1 MDVMVDPIKQ
11 EEALKKELKEAKS
24 ATYKKYEDRL
34 RHIKEVANKDRGEID
49 SKTAAKKKIDTG
61 SYVITGS
68 IVGAVAGLFV
78 CIPTYHGS
86 GGFGAAFITWV
97 FCIIGGSLAFSAIAR
112 SMKNADALMAERKRV
127 DEWEASEIE
136 SLDKK
141 LENKLKKLEN
151 ESAHKKEEHLEKY
164 GMMQRAMSVKFVG
177 SAVAREITDY
187 ILEPFKRAIELSD
200 RRPHVA
206 RIEVALSFE
215 VFTDRV
221 KCPYGEY
228 NFEIQRVQ
236 ALNGMDEVA
245 ALANAIATAI
255 HTDIITSYPKDIS
268 GGEVEPMEIDYEYR
282 SASVKA
288 AMTYRAENAGFVEAR
303 SF

>member
-1 MDVMVDPIKQ
+1 MDVLIDPIKQ

-24 ATYKKYEDRL
+24 ATYKKYDDRL
-34 RHIKEVANKDRGEID
+34 ARIHQVADKDREKID
-49 SKTAAKKKIDTG
+49 GKIAVKNRIDTG
-61 SYVITGS
+61 SYAFTGS

-78 CIPTYHGS
+78 CIPASYGS
-86 GGFGAAFITWV
+86 GGFGAAFMTWA
-97 FCIIGGSLAFSAIAR
+97 FFILGGSFAFCAVAR
-112 SMKNADALMAERKRV
+112 SMKNTDALMVERKRV

-136 SLDKK
+136 GLDKK
-141 LENKLKKLEN
+141 LKNKLKKLEN

-164 GMMQRAMSVKFVG
+164 GMMQRSMSVKFVG
-177 SAVAREITDY
+177 SAVAQEITEY
-187 ILEPFKRAIELSD
+187 ILGPFKQAIELSD

-206 RIEVALSFE
+206 RIEVTLSFE
-215 VFTDRV
+215 VFIDRV
-221 KCPYGEY
+221 DSPYGEY

-236 ALNGMDEVA
+236 ALSGMDEVA

-255 HTDIITSYPKDIS
+255 HTDIITSYPEDIS

-288 AMTYRAENAGFVEAR
+288 AMTYRAENANFVEAR